1 MKKFDETY
9 ERLLEQYRLDESFFG
24 TLGNLAMAPLKAY
37 KDSVVGAFKDT
48 AIGRAFGELQGKNK
62 KPSEKLKGIQG
73 IINEIKGIIYK
84 TAKSSTKQITFKS
97 KRDGSKKMFNIDDF
111 SANEKKLDTST
122 PSPSASP
129 QPAVVGKRVEIM
141 RLAKQAVAGMDFSS
155 MVDSNQNLIKSAI
168 KTLTSDEDWKEEN
181 PDAKVD
187 ENQLL
192 SELKRMLKSQIS
204 RANTKVKFEDKLIWL
219 YLLAPSTHIIE
230 V

>member
-9 ERLLEQYRLDESFFG
+9 ERLLEQYRLDESFLG
-24 TLGNLAMAPLKAY
+24 TLGKLAFSPIKAY
-37 KDSVVGAFKDT
+37 YNAVKGALQSTK
-48 AIGRAFGELQGKNK
+48 IGQAFTELGGKNK
-62 KPSEKLKGIQG
+62 KPSEKLKGVQG
-73 IINEIKGIIYK
+73 IINEIKGIIDE

-97 KRDGSKKMFNIDDF
+97 KRDGSKEMFNIDDF
-111 SANEKKLDTST
+111 FAKEKELDTST

-187 ENQLL
+187 ENQIL

-204 RANTKVKFEDKLIWL
+204 RANTKVKFEDKLLWL